1 MISKTNSAPLLC
13 FMLWFCSLISFFLQS
28 FAHLIYF
35 QIRFQCKCLF
45 TSFHEQ
51 SKHLFGIFYKLYKQ
65 IQKTILWKYVNCFG
79 FFVVVVVVLKS
90 NASLLTSKVCP
101 VFNFMTYKSVLNCE
115 KNAIGPSIIET
126 SFIAIRR
133 IWIFVGN
140 IAAFCLDIIQK

>member
-1 MISKTNSAPLLC
+1 MFVHLFPRAIKTFIWDFLQTLQTNSENY
-13 FMLWFCSLISFFLQS
+13 IV
-28 FAHLIYF
+28 
-35 QIRFQCKCLF
+35 
-45 TSFHEQ
+45 
-51 SKHLFGIFYKLYKQ
+51 
-65 IQKTILWKYVNCFG
+65 KYVNCFG